1 MSGSRRTQVRATA
14 HTSQHVCRAPTVCA
28 VRIAAVRLGWL
39 VGVVVGLVAVA
50 GCATGS
56 DAVASGGEF
65 QFVAPGNQTVINY
78 DPPASRG
85 RLTAFSGESL
95 TEPGR
100 QIGIQDFPGQVVVIN
115 VWGSWCGPC
124 RAEMADLQAL
134 HDQFASRGVAV
145 LGLDIR
151 DSRPA
156 ASDFVRAVHATYP
169 SIFDEPGRALFALS
183 GYPRNVVPSTIVLD
197 REHRVATIYLTRI
210 RPADLANSLNR
221 LLVEP
226 TT

>member
-1 MSGSRRTQVRATA
+1 MS
-14 HTSQHVCRAPTVCA
+14 
-28 VRIAAVRLGWL
+28 IRLGSP
-39 VGVVVGLVAVA
+39 VGMVVALLVALA

-78 DPPASRG
+78 DPPGSRG

-95 TEPGR
+95 TDPGK
-100 QIGIQDFPGQVVVIN
+100 QIGIQDFPGRVVVIN

-124 RAEMADLQAL
+124 RAELADLQAV
-134 HDQFASRGVAV
+134 HDQLASRGVAV

-156 ASDFVRAVHATYP
+156 AIDFMRAVHASYP
-169 SIFDEPGRALFALS
+169 SIFDEPGRALFALN
-183 GYPRNVVPSTIVLD
+183 GYPRNVVPSTVVLD
-197 REHRVATIYLTRI
+197 REHRVATVYLTRI
-210 RPADLANSLNR
+210 RPADLANSVNR
-221 LLVEP
+221 LLAEP

>member
-1 MSGSRRTQVRATA
+1 MSKSHRTQVHATT
-14 HTSQHVCRAPTVCA
+14 HMSHRLCRAPTVCA
-28 VRIAAVRLGWL
+28 VRIAAV
-39 VGVVVGLVAVA
+39 VGVAVALLVTAA

-56 DAVASGGEF
+56 DAVASGGQF
-65 QFVAPGNQTVINY
+65 QFVAPGNQTVITY
-78 DPPASRG
+78 DPPGSRG

-95 TEPGR
+95 TEPGK

-134 HDQFASRGVAV
+134 HDQFAARGVAV

-156 ASDFVRAVHATYP
+156 AADFVRAAHATYP
-169 SIFDEPGRALFALS
+169 SIFDEPGRALFALN

-197 REHRVATIYLTRI
+197 REHRVATVYLTRI
-210 RPADLANSLNR
+210 RPADLGNALNR
-221 LLVEP
+221 LLAEP
-226 TT
+226 RT